1 MLANNINE
9 ECKNK
14 YNIGI
19 SSVRGG
25 NLVGEHSVLF
35 LGKNESIEITH
46 TAYSRDIFIEG
57 ALQAINFILTKKN
70 GIYGMQDLS

>member
-9 ECKNK
+9 ECENK

-19 SSVRGG
+19 CSVRGG
-25 NLVGEHSVLF
+25 SLIGEHSVLF

-57 ALQAINFILTKKN
+57 ALQAINFKKKKKN
-70 GIYGMQDLS
+70 GIYGMKDLS

>member
-9 ECKNK
+9 ECENK

-19 SSVRGG
+19 CSVRGG
-25 NLVGEHSVLF
+25 SLIGEHSVLF

-57 ALQAINFILTKKN
+57 ALQAINFILTKRD